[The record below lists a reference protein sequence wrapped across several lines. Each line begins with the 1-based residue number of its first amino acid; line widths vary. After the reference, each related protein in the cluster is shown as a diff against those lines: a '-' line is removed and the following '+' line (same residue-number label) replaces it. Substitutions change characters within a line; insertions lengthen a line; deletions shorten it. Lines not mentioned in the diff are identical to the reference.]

1 MALGKIKADT
11 LEHSTAGSLD
21 TSYVVNGSTKAW
33 INFDGTGTIS
43 IRDSFSVSSIDDDG
57 TGLYGYNLS
66 NAMSDANY
74 NCNSNAARNVDGSSI
89 STSNRSAASIP
100 ENGTS
105 VLIGAR
111 NMSNAAVDCEQM
123 HGNIHGDL
131 A

>member
-33 INFDGTGTIS
+33 INFEGTGTIS